1 MIATRITRRAA
12 TIVAVTLLAAGTAAA
27 AASGALPATSD
38 ADAPAD
44 VAFVPASTVVESTTT
59 EASEVIVTTTAEVTA
74 TAKVT
79 ATSDVETDGDET
91 GDVATLPVAEPG
103 ATVHDPKTANNFGKC
118 TAWTHGA
125 EKKLTNPAFAELQT
139 AADDGTVSV
148 DEYCAATIA
157 AHEAEHGDDEADE
170 ADEADVDQA
179 DDDQADDVDDE
190 DDADEVGRGNGKS
203 DHGSATRGKGHGTHD

>member
-27 AASGALPATSD
+27 ASGALPAFSD
-38 ADAPAD
+38 TDPPAD

-59 EASEVIVTTTAEVTA
+59 EASEVVVTTTTAET
-74 TAKVT
+74 T
-79 ATSDVETDGDET
+79 ATSDVETDGDAT
-91 GDVATLPVAEPG
+91 DDVAELPVAEPD
-103 ATVHDPKTANNFGKC
+103 ATVHDPKNANNFGKC

-125 EKKLTNPAFAELQT
+125 KKKLTNPAFAELQT

-179 DDDQADDVDDE
+179 DDDQADDDQADDVDDE

>member
-1 MIATRITRRAA
+1 MR
-12 TIVAVTLLAAGTAAA
+12 
-27 AASGALPATSD
+27 
-38 ADAPAD
+38 
-44 VAFVPASTVVESTTT
+44 
-59 EASEVIVTTTAEVTA
+59 
-74 TAKVT
+74 
-79 ATSDVETDGDET
+79 
-91 GDVATLPVAEPG
+91 
-103 ATVHDPKTANNFGKC
+103 DPKTANNFGKC

-170 ADEADVDQA
+170 ADAADEADVDQADDDQA